1 MLSHSGAVCTA
12 QLEKVV
18 DFHEPRSIRMRS
30 KPSGSRMLCVVFSG
44 KFNIFSLSS
53 LTCPE
58 LCEVGAPNVI
68 VPFYRWTHWGTEKCC
83 DLLRVIKL
91 AGNTDQSSDH
101 KGRSA
106 VLHVFFWDHRDRTK
120 ANMGTWSYPL
130 PSSPGGVSEI
140 VLSPC
145 SVSHCPYT
153 GEERPR
159 LLSYGWDQ
167 ILYSFSEICF
177 PISA

>member
-1 MLSHSGAVCTA
+1 MPSYSGAVCTA

-18 DFHEPRSIRMRS
+18 DFHKPRSIRMRS
-30 KPSGSRMLCVVFSG
+30 TPSGSRMLCVVFSEN
-44 KFNIFSLSS
+44 FNILSLSS

-58 LCEVGAPNVI
+58 LCEVGGPNVI
-68 VPFYRWTHWGTEKCC
+68 VPFYRWSHWGTEKCR

-106 VLHVFFWDHRDRTK
+106 VLHVFFWDPRDRTK
-120 ANMGTWSYPL
+120 ANMGTRSYPL
-130 PSSPGGVSEI
+130 PSAPGVSLKLLWAP
-140 VLSPC
+140 VLR
-145 SVSHCPYT
+145 VT
-153 GEERPR
+153 VLTQERTR
-159 LLSYGWDQ
+159 LLSHGWGQ
-167 ILYSFSEICF
+167 IHYSFSEICF